1 MCVYNALA
9 LYCSF
14 FSIFAIWKGDEMEVM
29 ANTID
34 VEKEDPFMSPNDS
47 DVEQETI
54 NEMDSDDETDEVI

>member
-1 MCVYNALA
+1 
-9 LYCSF
+9 
-14 FSIFAIWKGDEMEVM
+14 M

-54 NEMDSDDETDEVI
+54 NEMDSDDETHEVI